1 MAHLPTL
8 PEKATLLDVFRMFP
22 ETNRPLLEFH
32 EVLLR
37 GASPFTEAERELI
50 AAYVSGLNGCRYC
63 HGVHTATAERLGIP
77 QGAIAALLAGDPK
90 ADIPTKV
97 RPVLELAAKLTERA
111 DGLTKSDIDAVFAA
125 GWDGQAYY
133 HLVAT
138 VALFNYMNRLVEG
151 LGIELDQAYVGVA
164 AQRLADRGYLPLIE
178 MLGEPGAGPPRSK
191 ST

>member
-1 MAHLPTL
+1 MAYLPNL
-8 PEKATLLDVFRMFP
+8 PEKATLLEVFRMFP
-22 ETNRPLLEFH
+22 QTNRPLLEFH
-32 EVLLR
+32 EALLR
-37 GASPFTEAERELI
+37 GPSSFTEAERELI

-63 HGVHTATAERLGIP
+63 HGVHTATAERLGVP
-77 QGAIAALLAGDPK
+77 QGAISALLAGDPK
-90 ADIPTKV
+90 ADIPAKM

-111 DGLTKSDIDAVFAA
+111 DGLTKSDVDAVFAA

-151 LGIELDQAYVGVA
+151 LGIELDNAYVGGA
-164 AQRLADRGYLPLIE
+164 AQRLADRGYLPLID
-178 MLGEPGAGPPRSK
+178 MLGDGADLPGRK